1 MTHPATPE
9 TTRTGHRSVNR
20 PPTSTYL
27 ASKHIRAVI
36 FDLDGTLAPS
46 KSRIA
51 PSTADLLMQ
60 LLDRVDVCIISGG
73 TFEQF
78 NTQVL
83 RYLTESQNLTRLHL
97 MPTCGTRYYRWVSGS
112 WQLVYAEDLAPEV
125 RTRIIAVLTEG
136 ARTLG
141 LTGARTWGPTVQDR
155 GTQITYSALGQQ
167 APLDAKTAWD
177 PDGSKK
183 ASLRRYAAT
192 RLPDLEV
199 RSGGSTSVDVTDKG
213 IDKAYGVAKLQ
224 RDLHLGIDDLLF
236 LGDRL
241 DADGNDYPVLQM
253 GVTCIPVTGWQDTN
267 KRITDLLA
275 AI

>member
-1 MTHPATPE
+1 MTHPATPAP
-9 TTRTGHRSVNR
+9 TQAGDRTQPR

-27 ASKHIRAVI
+27 LSKHIRAVI

-51 PSTADLLMQ
+51 PSTADLLVR
-60 LLDRVDVCIISGG
+60 LLERVDVCIISGG

-78 NTQVL
+78 DTQVL

-112 WQLVYAEDLAPEV
+112 WQKVYAEDLPPEV
-125 RTRIIAVLTEG
+125 RTHIIAVLTEG

-141 LTGARTWGPTVQDR
+141 LTAGRTWGATVDDR

-167 APLDAKTAWD
+167 APLEAKTAWD

-183 ASLRRYAAT
+183 AQLRRYAAA
-192 RLPDLEV
+192 RLPELEV
-199 RSGGSTSVDVTDKG
+199 RSGGSTSVDVTRKG
-213 IDKAYGVAKLQ
+213 VDKAYGVAKLQ
-224 RDLHLGIDDLLF
+224 LYLHLDLDDLLF

-241 DADGNDYPVLQM
+241 DVDGNDYPVKQM
-253 GVTCIPVTGWQDTN
+253 GVTCIPVTGWKDTN
-267 KRITDLLA
+267 KRITDLLEA
-275 AI
+275 L

>member
-9 TTRTGHRSVNR
+9 TTRADVRSQ
-20 PPTSTYL
+20 PHPLTSSYL
-27 ASKHIRAVI
+27 SSKHIRAVI

-51 PSTADLLMQ
+51 ASTAELLTR
-60 LLDRVDVCIISGG
+60 LLERVDVCIISGG

-78 NTQVL
+78 DTQVL

-97 MPTCGTRYYRWVSGS
+97 MPTCGTRYYQWVSGS
-112 WQLVYAEDLAPEV
+112 WQMVYAEDLEPGV
-125 RTRIIAVLTEG
+125 RAHIGAVLTEG

-141 LTGARTWGPTVQDR
+141 LIGGRSWGATVDDR

-167 APLDAKTAWD
+167 APLEAKTAWD

-183 ASLRRYAAT
+183 AQLCRYAAA
-192 RLPDLEV
+192 RLPEFEV
-199 RSGGSTSVDVTDKG
+199 RSGGSTSVDVTSKG
-213 IDKAYGVAKLQ
+213 VDKAYGVAKLQ
-224 RDLHLGIDDLLF
+224 HYLHLGIDDLLF

-241 DADGNDYPVLQM
+241 DADGNDHAVKKM
-253 GVTCIPVTGWQDTN
+253 GVTCIPVTGWEDTA
-267 KRITDLLA
+267 KRITDLLGA
-275 AI
+275 L